1 EAVEEVPLAV
11 IPGRVLPGDELF
23 RAVAA
28 GHDLEG
34 DDVSRAAIREGAE
47 VIGEAEALAILL
59 SRKGEVAERTVVVGG
74 VEHHYGVTLP
84 ARREVAVDGPRAKPA
99 LGARLQGVAP
109 EARLEL
115 LAQQPLPL
123 LALQVLGAP

>member
-1 EAVEEVPLAV
+1 GVFGLRLVQAVLPLGCAFGGLGAEAVEEVALAV
-11 IPGRVLPGDELF
+11 VPGRVLPVDELF

-28 GHDLEG
+28 GHGLEG

-59 SRKGEVAERTVVVGG
+59 SRKGEVAERTAVVGG

-84 ARREVAVDGPRAKPA
+84 ARPAV
-99 LGARLQGVAP
+99 GVDSP
-109 EARLEL
+109 
-115 LAQQPLPL
+115 
-123 LALQVLGAP
+123 